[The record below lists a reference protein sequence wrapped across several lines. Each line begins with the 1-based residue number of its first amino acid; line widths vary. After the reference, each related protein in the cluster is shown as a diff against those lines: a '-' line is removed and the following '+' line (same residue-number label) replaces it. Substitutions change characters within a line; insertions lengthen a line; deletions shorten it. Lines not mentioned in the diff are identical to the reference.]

1 MDQSPTLAQLRA
13 VFACCDDYSGNPHVL
28 WVANNGEV
36 QISAVDGSSESPP
49 ITNVRLRYEM
59 FSPQS
64 GHVGQQAAEDTNFM
78 NRIFESLQS
87 QWQDTASGDSEIYVD
102 EF

>member
-1 MDQSPTLAQLRA
+1 MDRSPTLAQLRE
-13 VFACCDDYSGNPHVL
+13 VFASCDDHSGHPHVL
-28 WVANNGEV
+28 WVANNGKV
-36 QISAVDGSSESPP
+36 QISAVAGSSESPP

-59 FSPQS
+59 FSPKS

-87 QWQDTASGDSEIYVD
+87 QWQDTANRDGEIYVD
-102 EF
+102 KF